1 MMRYF
6 LVAALVGCSFL
17 AGCGGEY
24 DPTVVVDNTQVKDM
38 KKYNSDLAQCKGL
51 AKTIDLNSE
60 VAVKALAG
68 AAAGGVA
75 VAGVATAVAGAVFLP
90 AVPFIV
96 AGSALGGGAWG
107 ASISAKEAKQRN
119 KIFGSCM
126 RDRGYQAY
134 IPD

>member
-1 MMRYF
+1 MRKV
-6 LVAALVGCSFL
+6 LVAGIISLGFL

-24 DPTVVVDNTQVKDM
+24 DPTVVVDNSQVSDM
-38 KKYNSDLAQCKGL
+38 KKYNSDLEQCKGL
-51 AKTIDLNSE
+51 AKTIDLTSE
-60 VAVKALAG
+60 AATKALAG

-90 AVPFIV
+90 AVPFIL

-107 ASISAKEAKQRN
+107 ASISAKETKQRN

-126 RDRGYQAY
+126 RDRGYKAY
-134 IPD
+134 VPD